1 MRSYCAVYVDAGYL
15 LASAATRVTGTSLRN
30 GVTIQYRELI
40 EALITQVQQESGLPL
55 LRVNWYDAAGGP
67 GGAPDPWQDQ
77 IGMLPRLK
85 LRLGRMSPG
94 GEQKGVDLRI
104 GLDIATHGRN
114 RIADVIYLL
123 SGDDDLTEAVEEAQ
137 GHGVQV
143 ILLAAPDRHGR
154 PHAVSRNLQ
163 READGTTLLDPVII
177 DKFVKPRPKPVPEP
191 VVPPTEVVEDRPAI
205 PTPAALAGTRPW
217 STPIPAIRT
226 GDQAAALH
234 GHTPH
239 SAPRIVYSSMT
250 GRASVGDSSL
260 PPEIEKLVDEVVHGV
275 VDTWKSTVTDAELKA
290 VRSERPYIPRDLDR
304 TMLLDMSARLGMYDV
319 DEHTRLALRE
329 HFWGVLGS
337 SAAEDALAT
346 QQPTKESS

>member
-15 LASAATRVTGTSLRN
+15 LASAATRVTGTSLRS
-30 GVTIQYRELI
+30 GVVIQYRDLI
-40 EALITQVQQESGLPL
+40 EALICQVEQESGLPL

-77 IGMLPRLK
+77 LGMLPRLK

-163 READGTTLLDPVII
+163 READGTTLLDPVSI
-177 DKFVKPRPKPVPEP
+177 DKFVKPRPKPALVPEP
-191 VVPPTEVVEDRPAI
+191 LEDVTAEGRPPM
-205 PTPAALAGTRPW
+205 PTPALLAGSRPW
-217 STPIPAIRT
+217 STPIPPVRT

-234 GHTPH
+234 GGHTLH
-239 SAPRIVYSSMT
+239 SPPRIVYSSMT
-250 GRASVGDSSL
+250 GRASVSDTNL

-275 VDTWKSTVTDAELKA
+275 VDTWKSTVTETELKA

-304 TMLLDMSARLGMYDV
+304 TMLLDMSARLGIYDV

-329 HFWGVLGS
+329 HFWEVLGS
-337 SAAEDALAT
+337 ASPDDASAA
-346 QQPTKESS
+346 Q

>member
-15 LASAATRVTGTSLRN
+15 LASAATRVTGTSLRG
-30 GVTIQYRELI
+30 GVVIQYRDLI
-40 EALITQVQQESGLPL
+40 EALICQVEQECGLPL

-77 IGMLPRLK
+77 LGMLPRLK

-114 RIADVIYLL
+114 RIADVFYLL

-143 ILLAAPDRHGR
+143 MLLAAPDRHGR

-163 READGTTLLDPVII
+163 READGTALIDPVII
-177 DKFVKPRPKPVPEP
+177 DKFVKPRPKPAAAPEP
-191 VVPPTEVVEDRPAI
+191 TEQPGAAEERPTV
-205 PTPAALAGTRPW
+205 PTPAVLAGTKPW
-217 STPIPAIRT
+217 STPIPSIRT

-234 GHTPH
+234 GPHTPH

-250 GRASVGDSSL
+250 GRASVSDTTL
-260 PPEIEKLVDEVVHGV
+260 PPDVEKLVDEVVHGV

-304 TMLLDMSARLGMYDV
+304 TLLLDMSARLGMYDV
-319 DEHTRLALRE
+319 DERTRLALRE
-329 HFWGVLGS
+329 HFWEVLGS
-337 SAAEDALAT
+337 APTDDA
-346 QQPTKESS
+346 SVGN